1 LARRG
6 ERRGG
11 HGPEAHRLHGRTI
24 DVARRHDAT
33 TPRCTSSLDRPPAT
47 WRRGVVE
54 RILELHGSGAPSRS
68 DGATD
73 EPRWRHVP
81 VSLSPPDLPQP
92 SVHFALPRGPVGR
105 RALKPPPPP
114 PPPRQ
119 RPAPTA
125 QILRQRPQADRA
137 PACVDTRRVLER
149 QGTQPSM
156 LVPIELGAI

>member
-1 LARRG
+1 SR
-6 ERRGG
+6 
-11 HGPEAHRLHGRTI
+11 
-24 DVARRHDAT
+24 DAT
-33 TPRCTSSLDRPPAT
+33 TPRCTSSLDRAHAT
-47 WRRGVVE
+47 WLRAVVE
-54 RILELHGSGAPSRS
+54 RILVLHGSGAPSRG

-114 PPPRQ
+114 SPPRQ
-119 RPAPTA
+119 RAAPTA

-137 PACVDTRRVLER
+137 PAGVDERRQASAMTLMQRCHARMVTLEER
-149 QGTQPSM
+149 PVAGQVVTQSE
-156 LVPIELGAI
+156 VGAGHLE